1 MLSRTD
7 SALDLG
13 AAQLVLH
20 SLSVGVLL
28 FLLCILLPV
37 GRGAE
42 DDVLA
47 DGGGV
52 GSGSGRVV
60 GGQAELGPLLAG
72 GDAGIDDGAD
82 DGGSDALGHLDGLA
96 LVVVL
101 VEDACLCAVAVLDD
115 FLGGQRGGGGF
126 YVVVV
131 VVGPVAGGG
140 VVRRHTC
147 SAFLF
152 DGCRLSGGVMETG
165 VEGVMCFDEN
175 GKIESGV
182 ELCDGFK
189 AERAFQKVA
198 TRILETHTGKLSMA

>member
-1 MLSRTD
+1 MLARTD

-20 SLSVGVLL
+20 GLGVGVLL
-28 FLLCILLPV
+28 LLGRVLLPV
-37 GRGAE
+37 GGRAE

-52 GSGSGRVV
+52 GGGAGRVV

-72 GDAGIDDGAD
+72 GDAGVDDGAD
-82 DGGSDALGHLDGLA
+82 DGGADALGDLNGLA

-101 VEDACLCAVAVLDD
+101 VEYACLCAVAVLDD

-131 VVGPVAGGG
+131 VVGPVTGGG
-140 VVRRHTC
+140 VVRRHSC
-147 SAFLF
+147 SCLFAFFFVLM
-152 DGCRLSGGVMETG
+152 SGD
-165 VEGVMCFDEN
+165 C
-175 GKIESGV
+175 
-182 ELCDGFK
+182 
-189 AERAFQKVA
+189 
-198 TRILETHTGKLSMA
+198 LEA